1 MKYLLPLLFLF
12 SAMSTSAAIST
23 SVSYSKEVKV
33 VLQPKQKF
41 FKNLSVR
48 FLAEKYQ
55 PFDRLAIWAVGFA
68 VLPFVATLITYII
81 AGGYAAAF
89 MLLFTSIFSLLG
101 VVLGIVSLTKAIFR
115 GWRRGTFWAA
125 VAVAL
130 PFLFLAIVGLIG

>member
-1 MKYLLPLLFLF
+1 MKYLLSLIFLL
-12 SAMSTSAAIST
+12 SATSPSAAISP

-33 VLQPKQKF
+33 VFQPKQKF

-48 FLAEKYQ
+48 ILEKRYR
-55 PFDRLAIWAVGFA
+55 PFDNIAIWAVGFA
-68 VLPFVATLITYII
+68 VLPFVATLLTYVI

-101 VVLGIVSLTKAIFR
+101 VVLGMVALIRAIFR

-125 VAVAL
+125 VAIAI